1 MRKILLLS
9 IAILFGLNTAFGA
22 TKTSKSKNGKR
33 AAQTKSSSRSGKRTS
48 ASRRAAIRA
57 LQKTTPTETKPA
69 TDATSATETISENT
83 NPENLSEFGL
93 CMDKLCK
100 STMADDE
107 KGRCRCSAQ
116 LNRIEKVLRD
126 IDKIRDEAD
135 AKNKQIETLMNVSN
149 TAAMND
155 SLTQVYKNINTVE
168 KKARNLSFK
177 QVDAKTRLMEGLPLY
192 NEALRQCESTLN
204 SAPADDREGLKSDYM
219 TLIEKDCSAYTSVLK
234 DKADAAS
241 NLLIQAQ
248 KNEEMYNEQEHKKLN
263 QLDTNACYVE
273 YETCMKTQCGEN
285 FTNCLESAKQ
295 EANLKKCQAINY
307 GKCEDNKSVVILDLK
322 KAIKKA
328 LAKEAVAQA
337 CRGALGQIINGKCL
351 FKVKYAADNCSI
363 LSSCGKTQEKTFNP
377 GYTVR
382 CDDSHGDFSDLVA
395 GCHETC
401 YLMGPNGE
409 QNKIG
414 DNRSS
419 GSIRFFRTIG
429 IGCSVSKHTL
439 PVPAGWGTD
448 GYPTDPELKKAF

>member
-1 MRKILLLS
+1 
-9 IAILFGLNTAFGA
+9 
-22 TKTSKSKNGKR
+22 
-33 AAQTKSSSRSGKRTS
+33 
-48 ASRRAAIRA
+48 
-57 LQKTTPTETKPA
+57 
-69 TDATSATETISENT
+69 
-83 NPENLSEFGL
+83 
-93 CMDKLCK
+93 
-100 STMADDE
+100 
-107 KGRCRCSAQ
+107 
-116 LNRIEKVLRD
+116 
-126 IDKIRDEAD
+126 
-135 AKNKQIETLMNVSN
+135 MNVSN

-328 LAKEAVAQA
+328 LAKEAVPLGKLSMENACSRSNMRRIIVLYFPPVEKLRKKHSTLVTLSVVTIPMAISRIWLLVVTKLATLWDQMASKTKLVIIVRPDPSVCSAQS
-337 CRGALGQIINGKCL
+337 
-351 FKVKYAADNCSI
+351 V
-363 LSSCGKTQEKTFNP
+363 
-377 GYTVR
+377 
-382 CDDSHGDFSDLVA
+382 LVA
-395 GCHETC
+395 
-401 YLMGPNGE
+401 
-409 QNKIG
+409 
-414 DNRSS
+414 
-419 GSIRFFRTIG
+419 
-429 IGCSVSKHTL
+429 V
-439 PVPAGWGTD
+439 
-448 GYPTDPELKKAF
+448 